1 MEIGSPGLPT
11 DLSVRY
17 SAEILDALA
26 YLHER
31 DILHR
36 DLSPDNV
43 LLSAHDHCKL
53 ADLGLAQKMSIVGT
67 FFVGKFSYMAPE
79 VVEPACEGEIAQYGA
94 AADIYSFGI
103 LVFFM
108 VSGGAPSEPS
118 SLAGS
123 LGSLRPRVSYDLGMF
138 KARVSPDLA
147 TVMDLT
153 TAHNPDNR
161 ASLEELRKASFF
173 HDISWTDLR
182 AQCQEHQITPASAQ
196 NSTIGDFMKDS
207 TLSRSLIAE
216 CESELSSVQA
226 STKSSGTHGRDG

>member
-1 MEIGSPGLPT
+1 
-11 DLSVRY
+11 LSVRY

-67 FFVGKFSYMAPE
+67 FFVGKLNYMAPE
-79 VVEPACEGEIAQYGA
+79 VVQPSCEGETAQYGA
-94 AADIYSFGI
+94 GADIYSFGI

-118 SLAGS
+118 SLDDS
-123 LGSLRPRVSYDLGMF
+123 LGSLRPRVSYDLGMI
-138 KARVSPDLA
+138 KALVSPDVAKL
-147 TVMDLT
+147 MDLT

-161 ASLEELRKASFF
+161 ASLQELRKASFF
-173 HDISWTDLR
+173 HGISWTDLR
-182 AQCQEHQITPASAQ
+182 TQCQQMAPASAQ
-196 NSTIGDFMKDS
+196 SSTIGDFMKDS
-207 TLSRSLIAE
+207 SVSRSLDAE
-216 CESELSSVQA
+216 CESELSSSVQA
-226 STKSSGTHGRDG
+226 STKSTWNHGRDG